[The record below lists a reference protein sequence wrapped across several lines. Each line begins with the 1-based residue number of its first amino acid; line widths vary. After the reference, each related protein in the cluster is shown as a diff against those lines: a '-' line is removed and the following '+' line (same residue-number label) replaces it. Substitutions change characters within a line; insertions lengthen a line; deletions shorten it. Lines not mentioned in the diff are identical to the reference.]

1 MNRENNLHGL
11 SVLNHVFGY
20 LVIYLSQVINLFLTM
35 HKLMNVGNKYKQK
48 YLLDENILIF
58 LPNFLLK

>member
-1 MNRENNLHGL
+1 MNWENNLHGL

-35 HKLMNVGNKYKQK
+35 HKLMNVGN
-48 YLLDENILIF
+48 
-58 LPNFLLK
+58 